1 VSLEVV
7 EPGFLTTV
15 QDEGRTEWTHVGVP
29 IGGACDRWSL
39 AVANLLA
46 GNAPGAAALE
56 MTLVGG
62 AFRATTSMRIGLA
75 GADLGGHVRETGR
88 LLPPGRSH
96 LVAAGSTIA
105 FPGVADAAAGARAY
119 LALPGGIDVPEVL
132 GSRSTALAAGFG
144 GLEGRALR
152 SGDVIVAAGDAR
164 RASGPHSPT
173 QSPRSGQPRPDSIWP
188 ADDADRDPDAPI
200 RIIGGPWTGID
211 DLVGRP
217 WRVAAG
223 SDRVGLRLEG
233 PPIRVEGR
241 SMGLADHADLPSFGV
256 IPGSVQV
263 PPDGAPIVLLADA
276 QTTGGYP
283 VVSVAIA
290 ADMPR
295 LAQLRPGAE
304 VRFAEV
310 TIATATDALRRQRVA
325 LERGATLLHESAG
338 WDDAWQGAGG

>member
-1 VSLEVV
+1 MSLEVV

-15 QDEGRTEWTHVGVP
+15 QDAGRKEWTHVGVP

-46 GNAPGAAALE
+46 GNPPGAAALE

-62 AFRATTSMRIGLA
+62 AFRAATSLRIGLA

-105 FPGVADAAAGARAY
+105 FPGVADGDAGARTY
-119 LALPGGIDVPEVL
+119 LALPGGIDVPDVL

-152 SGDVIVAAGDAR
+152 SGDIIAAAGDTE
-164 RASGPHSPT
+164 RASGLHSPT
-173 QSPRSGQPRPDSIWP
+173 ESPDGGPPRPDSIWP
-188 ADDADRDPDAPI
+188 SDDAWGSPDAPI
-200 RIIGGPWTGID
+200 RIIGGPWNGID
-211 DLVGRP
+211 DLVARP

-233 PPIRVEGR
+233 PPIHLDDR
-241 SMGLADHADLPSFGV
+241 ADLPSFGV
-256 IPGSVQV
+256 IPGAVQV

-283 VVSVAIA
+283 VVAVAIA
-290 ADMPR
+290 ADMVH

-310 TIATATDALRRQRVA
+310 TIAAATDALRRQRAA
-325 LERGATLLHESAG
+325 LERGARLLHESAV
-338 WDDAWQGAGG
+338 WDDAWHGAGG

>member
-15 QDEGRTEWTHVGVP
+15 QDAGRTEWTHVGVP
-29 IGGACDRWSL
+29 IGGACDRGSL

-46 GNAPGAAALE
+46 GNPPGAAALE

-62 AFRATTSMRIGLA
+62 AFRATASLRIGLA

-88 LLPPGRSH
+88 PLVPGRSH

-105 FPGVADAAAGARAY
+105 FPGVADADAGARAY
-119 LALPGGIDVPEVL
+119 LALPGGIDVPDLL

-152 SGDVIVAAGDAR
+152 TGDVIAAASDVP
-164 RASGPHSPT
+164 RASGPHNPAKA
-173 QSPRSGQPRPDSIWP
+173 PRGGQPWSESIWP
-188 ADDADRDPDAPI
+188 ADDVDSDPDEPI
-200 RIIGGPWTGID
+200 RIIGGPWKGTD

-233 PPIRVEGR
+233 PPIRVHDR
-241 SMGLADHADLPSFGV
+241 VDLPSFGV
-256 IPGSVQV
+256 IPGSIQV
-263 PPDGAPIVLLADA
+263 PPDGTPIVLLADA

-283 VVSVAIA
+283 VVALAIA

-310 TIATATDALRRQRVA
+310 TIATATDALRRQQAA
-325 LERGATLLHESAG
+325 LERGATLLHESAA

>member
-7 EPGFLTTV
+7 EPGFLTTI
-15 QDEGRTEWTHVGVP
+15 QDAGRTEWTHVGVP
-29 IGGACDRWSL
+29 IGGACDRWSF

-46 GNAPGAAALE
+46 GNPPGAAALE

-62 AFRATTSMRIGLA
+62 AFRATTSLRIGLA
-75 GADLGGHVRETGR
+75 GADLAGHVRETGR
-88 LLPPGRSH
+88 LLLPGRSH
-96 LVAAGSTIA
+96 LVAAGSIIA
-105 FPGVADAAAGARAY
+105 FPGVADADAGARAY
-119 LALPGGIDVPEVL
+119 LSLPGGIDVPDEL

-152 SGDVIVAAGDAR
+152 SGDVIVAAGDAG
-164 RASGPHSPT
+164 RASGLHSPP
-173 QSPRSGQPRPDSIWP
+173 QSPRGGGPHLESIWP
-188 ADDADRDPDAPI
+188 ADDADRVPDAPI
-200 RIIGGPWTGID
+200 RIIGGPWKGID
-211 DLVGRP
+211 DLVGRS

-223 SDRVGLRLEG
+223 SERVGLHLDG
-233 PPIRVEGR
+233 PPIR
-241 SMGLADHADLPSFGV
+241 LAERVDLPSFGV
-256 IPGSVQV
+256 IPGSIQV

-283 VVSVAIA
+283 VVAVAIA

-295 LAQLRPGAE
+295 LAHLRPGAE

-310 TIATATDALRRQRVA
+310 TTATATDALRRQQAA
-325 LERGATLLHESAG
+325 LERGATLIHESAA

>member
-1 VSLEVV
+1 MSLEVM

-15 QDEGRTEWTHVGVP
+15 QDAGRPDWTHVGVP
-29 IGGACDRWSL
+29 TGGACDRWSL
-39 AVANLLA
+39 AIANLLA
-46 GNAPGAAALE
+46 GNPPGAAALE

-62 AFRATTSMRIGLA
+62 AYRATTSLRIGLA
-75 GADLGGHVRETGR
+75 GAELGGHVRETGR
-88 LLPPGRSH
+88 LLIPGRSH

-105 FPGVADAAAGARAY
+105 FPGFADADAGARAY
-119 LALPGGIDVPEVL
+119 LAIPGGIDVPEVL
-132 GSRSTALAAGFG
+132 GSRATALAAGFG

-152 SGDVIVAAGDAR
+152 PGDVIASYGDTG
-164 RASGPHSPT
+164 RASGPRNST
-173 QSPRSGQPRPDSIWP
+173 QSRFSGQPWPESIWP
-188 ADDADRDPDAPI
+188 ADDADRDLDAPI
-200 RIIGGPWTGID
+200 RIIGGPWIGID

-233 PPIRVEGR
+233 PPIRAEGR
-241 SMGLADHADLPSFGV
+241 SMDLDDRADLPSFGV
-256 IPGSVQV
+256 IPGSIQV

-283 VVSVAIA
+283 VVAVAIA
-290 ADMPR
+290 AEMPR
-295 LAQLRPGAE
+295 LGQLRPGAE

-310 TIATATDALRRQRVA
+310 TIAAATDALRRHQAA
-325 LERGATLLHESAG
+325 LERGAKILHESAA

>member
-1 VSLEVV
+1 M

-15 QDEGRTEWTHVGVP
+15 QDAGRTEWTHVGVP

-46 GNAPGAAALE
+46 GNPPGAAALE

-62 AFRATTSMRIGLA
+62 AYRATKSLRIGLA
-75 GADLGGHVRETGR
+75 GADLSGHVRETGR
-88 LLPPGRSH
+88 PLLPGRSH
-96 LVAAGSTIA
+96 LVAGGSTIA
-105 FPGVADAAAGARAY
+105 FPGVADADAGARAY

-152 SGDVIVAAGDAR
+152 SRDVIVAAGDAGR
-164 RASGPHSPT
+164 GSGPHSPT
-173 QSPRSGQPRPDSIWP
+173 PLARGGQPPPDSIWP
-188 ADDADRDPDAPI
+188 ADDAGRDPDAPI
-200 RIIGGPWTGID
+200 RIIGGPWSGID
-211 DLVGRP
+211 DLVGQS

-233 PPIRVEGR
+233 PPIRVDER
-241 SMGLADHADLPSFGV
+241 SDLPSFGV

-263 PPDGAPIVLLADA
+263 PPDGTPIVLLADA

-283 VVSVAIA
+283 VVAVAIA
-290 ADMPR
+290 ADITR
-295 LAQLRPGAE
+295 LAQLRPGAV

-310 TIATATDALRRQRVA
+310 TIATAVDALRRQEAA
-325 LERGATLLHESAG
+325 LARGTTLLHESAT

>member
-15 QDEGRTEWTHVGVP
+15 QDAGRTEWTHVGVP

-46 GNAPGAAALE
+46 GNPPGAAALE

-62 AFRATTSMRIGLA
+62 AFLATTSLRIGLA

-88 LLPPGRSH
+88 PLPSGRSH

-105 FPGVADAAAGARAY
+105 FPGVADADAGARAY
-119 LALPGGIDVPEVL
+119 LALPGGIDVPHVL
-132 GSRSTALAAGFG
+132 GSRSTALDAGFG

-152 SGDVIVAAGDAR
+152 SGDVIVAAGAGQVS
-164 RASGPHSPT
+164 ASNSPM
-173 QSPRSGQPRPDSIWP
+173 QSPRGGQPRPDSIWP
-188 ADDADRDPDAPI
+188 ADDAGRDPDAPI
-200 RIIGGPWTGID
+200 RITGGPWTGVD
-211 DLVGRP
+211 DLVGRS

-233 PPIRVEGR
+233 PPIR
-241 SMGLADHADLPSFGV
+241 LADRADLPSFGV
-256 IPGSVQV
+256 IPGSIQV
-263 PPDGAPIVLLADA
+263 PPDGAPIALLADA

-283 VVSVAIA
+283 VVAVAIA
-290 ADMPR
+290 ADMPH
-295 LAQLRPGAE
+295 LAQLRPGAQ

-310 TIATATDALRRQRVA
+310 PIATATYALRRQQAA
-325 LERGATLLHESAG
+325 LERGATLLHESAA

>member
-1 VSLEVV
+1 VNLEVID
-7 EPGFLTTV
+7 PGFLTTV
-15 QDEGRTEWTHVGVP
+15 QDAGRMDWTHVGVP

-39 AVANLLA
+39 AVANLLS
-46 GNAPGAAALE
+46 GNPPGAAALE

-62 AFRATTSMRIGLA
+62 TYRATTSLRIGLA

-88 LLPPGRSH
+88 LLLAGRSH

-105 FPGVADAAAGARAY
+105 FPGVADAEAGARTY
-119 LALPGGIDVPEVL
+119 LAIPGGIDVPDVL

-152 SGDVIVAAGDAR
+152 SGDVILAAGDAG
-164 RASGPHSPT
+164 RASGPRNPT
-173 QSPRSGQPRPDSIWP
+173 QSPGGGQPRPDSIWP
-188 ADDADRDPDAPI
+188 ADDAGRDPDAPI

-211 DLVGRP
+211 DLVGQS

-233 PPIRVEGR
+233 PPIR
-241 SMGLADHADLPSFGV
+241 LDDHADLPSFGV
-256 IPGSVQV
+256 ISGSIQV

-283 VVSVAIA
+283 VVAVAIA

-310 TIATATDALRRQRVA
+310 TIATAMDALRSQGAA
-325 LERGATLLHESAG
+325 LERGATLLHESAA

>member
-1 VSLEVV
+1 VSLEVI

-15 QDEGRTEWTHVGVP
+15 QDAGRTEWTHVGVP

-46 GNAPGAAALE
+46 GNPPGAAALE

-62 AFRATTSMRIGLA
+62 AFRATTSLRIGLA

-88 LLPPGRSH
+88 SLLPGRSH
-96 LVAAGSTIA
+96 LVAAGSTVV
-105 FPGVADAAAGARAY
+105 FPGVADADAGSRAY
-119 LALPGGIDVPEVL
+119 LALPGGIDVPEML

-164 RASGPHSPT
+164 RVFGSHSPT
-173 QSPRSGQPRPDSIWP
+173 QSPGGGQAWRESIWP
-188 ADDADRDPDAPI
+188 ADDSERDPDAPI
-200 RIIGGPWTGID
+200 RIIGGPWIGID
-211 DLVGRP
+211 DLVGRS

-233 PPIRVEGR
+233 RPIRVDER
-241 SMGLADHADLPSFGV
+241 SDLPSFGV
-256 IPGSVQV
+256 IPGAIQV

-283 VVSVAIA
+283 VVAVAIA

-310 TIATATDALRRQRVA
+310 TIATAVDALRRQGAA
-325 LERGATLLHESAG
+325 LERGATLLHESAA